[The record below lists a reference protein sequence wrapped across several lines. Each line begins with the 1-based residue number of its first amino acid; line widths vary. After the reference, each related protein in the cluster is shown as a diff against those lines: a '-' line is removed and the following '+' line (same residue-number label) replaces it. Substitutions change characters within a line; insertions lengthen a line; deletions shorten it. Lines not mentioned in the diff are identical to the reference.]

1 MILITTQP
9 QRVGQIINYTYM
21 QPSEENEQDDNNGTA
36 PDSDTQSSAASSYG
50 GRTTEEGSEAPE
62 MPAEGE

>member
-1 MILITTQP
+1 
-9 QRVGQIINYTYM
+9 M
-21 QPSEENEQDDNNGTA
+21 QPSEENEQDDQNGTA